1 MANFNEKQL
10 LAIELL
16 ARAEYE
22 GMTQQQIAEEVGVD
36 ARTIRRWNQDKRFK
50 NAVGRKSM
58 ELITELSPVIF
69 KTTAEFLQSKD
80 QRVQAK
86 GVDVFLKA
94 SATIEAKNKE
104 EEQNNKE
111 VDVDAWLIEHCPT
124 VETAKN
130 KEHFLKKEIKEL
142 KERLQW
148 NVTSILLAEYQLK
161 LVTEGCS
168 VEEVTYLS
176 SKLNTSS
183 EDEYRL
189 LKDIYKFPEVEA
201 EEVKTGEESEDN
213 GAWEN

>member
-22 GMTQQQIAEEVGVD
+22 GMTQQQVADEVGVD
-36 ARTIRRWNQDKRFK
+36 ARTIRRWNQEKSFK
-50 NAVGRKSM
+50 DAVGRKSM

-124 VETAKN
+124 VSTVKN
-130 KEHFLKKEIKEL
+130 KQHFLKKEIFNL
-142 KERLQW
+142 KERLKW
-148 NVTSILLAEYQLK
+148 NVTAILLSEYQLK

-168 VEEVTYLS
+168 IDDINYLS
-176 SKLNTSS
+176 NKFKASP

-189 LKDIYKFPEVEA
+189 LDELYKFPEVDA
-201 EEVKTGEESEDN
+201 GVQTGEDT
-213 GAWEN
+213 GAWED

>member
-22 GMTQQQIAEEVGVD
+22 GMTQQQIADEVGVD
-36 ARTIRRWNQDKRFK
+36 VRTLRRWKNDQRFK
-50 NAVGRKSM
+50 DAVGRKSM

-94 SATIEAKNKE
+94 SATIEAKSRE

-111 VDVDAWLIEHCPT
+111 FDVDAWLIEHCPT
-124 VETAKN
+124 VSTVKN
-130 KEHFLKKEIKEL
+130 KEQFLKKEIKEL

-183 EDEYRL
+183 EAIYWL
-189 LKDIYKFPEVEA
+189 LNGMYEF
-201 EEVKTGEESEDN
+201 EEIEEE
-213 GAWEN
+213 

>member
-22 GMTQQQIAEEVGVD
+22 GMTQQQVADEVGVD
-36 ARTIRRWNQDKRFK
+36 VRTVRRWKQEKSFK
-50 NAVGRKSM
+50 DAVGRKSI

-94 SATIEAKNKE
+94 TATIEAKNKE

-124 VETAKN
+124 VSTAKN
-130 KEHFLKKEIKEL
+130 KEQFLKKEIKEL
-142 KERLQW
+142 KEILKS
-148 NVTSILLAEYQLK
+148 NVTSILLSEYQLK

-168 VEEVTYLS
+168 IDEVTYLS
-176 SKLNTSS
+176 SKFDTSP

-189 LKDIYKFPEVEA
+189 LNGLYKFPEV
-201 EEVKTGEESEDN
+201 VKGVQTGEDDGTWED
-213 GAWEN
+213 

>member
-22 GMTQQQIAEEVGVD
+22 GMTQQQIADEVGVD
-36 ARTIRRWNQDKRFK
+36 ARTIRRWNQDKRFRD
-50 NAVGRKSM
+50 AVGRKSM

-94 SATIEAKNKE
+94 SATIEAKNRE

-111 VDVDAWLIEHCPT
+111 IDVDAWLMGHFPT

-130 KEHFLKKEIKEL
+130 KQQFLKKEIKEL
-142 KERLQW
+142 KERLKW
-148 NVTSILLAEYQLK
+148 NVTSILLSEYQLK
-161 LVTEGCS
+161 LVTEGCP

-176 SKLNTSS
+176 SKFKTSPEAIYGLLNGMY
-183 EDEYRL
+183 E
-189 LKDIYKFPEVEA
+189 F
-201 EEVKTGEESEDN
+201 EEIEEE
-213 GAWEN
+213 

>member
-22 GMTQQQIAEEVGVD
+22 GMTQQQIADEVGVD
-36 ARTIRRWNQDKRFK
+36 VRTLRRWKNDQRFK
-50 NAVGRKSM
+50 DAVGRKSM

-94 SATIEAKNKE
+94 SATIEAKNRE

-124 VETAKN
+124 VETSKN
-130 KEHFLKKEIKEL
+130 KEQFLKKEIKEL
-142 KERLQW
+142 KERLKW
-148 NVTSILLAEYQLK
+148 NVTSILLSEYQLK

-168 VEEVTYLS
+168 IDEVTYLS
-176 SKLNTSS
+176 SKFKTSP

-189 LKDIYKFPEVEA
+189 LNELYKFPEVDA
-201 EEVKTGEESEDN
+201 GVQTGEDT
-213 GAWEN
+213 GAWED

>member
-22 GMTQQQIAEEVGVD
+22 GMTQQQIADEVGVD
-36 ARTIRRWNQDKRFK
+36 VRTLRRWKNDQRFK
-50 NAVGRKSM
+50 DAVGRKSM

-94 SATIEAKNKE
+94 SATIEAKSRE

-124 VETAKN
+124 VSTFKN
-130 KEHFLKKEIKEL
+130 KEQFLKKEIKEL
-142 KERLQW
+142 KERLKW
-148 NVTSILLAEYQLK
+148 NVTAILLSEYQLK

-168 VEEVTYLS
+168 IDEVTYLS
-176 SKLNTSS
+176 SKFKTSP

-189 LKDIYKFPEVEA
+189 LNGLYKFPEV
-201 EEVKTGEESEDN
+201 VKGVQTGEDT
-213 GAWEN
+213 GAWED

>member
-22 GMTQQQIAEEVGVD
+22 GMTQQQIADEVGVD

-111 VDVDAWLIEHCPT
+111 FDVDAWLIENCPT

-130 KEHFLKKEIKEL
+130 KEQFLKKEIKEL
-142 KERLQW
+142 KEILKS
-148 NVTSILLAEYQLK
+148 NVTAILLSEYQLK

-168 VEEVTYLS
+168 IDEVTYLS
-176 SKLNTSS
+176 SKFNTSP

-189 LKDIYKFPEVEA
+189 LSELYKFPEV
-201 EEVKTGEESEDN
+201 VKGVQTGEES
-213 GAWEN
+213 GAWED

>member
-1 MANFNEKQL
+1 MLNFSEKQL

-50 NAVGRKSM
+50 DAVGRKSM

-94 SATIEAKNKE
+94 SASIEAKKKE
-104 EEQNNKE
+104 EEENNKE
-111 VDVDAWLIEHCPT
+111 IDVDSWLREHCPT
-124 VETAKN
+124 VQIAKN
-130 KEHFLKKEIKEL
+130 REQFLKKEIKEL
-142 KERLQW
+142 KERLKW
-148 NVTSILLAEYQLK
+148 SVTAILLSEYQLK
-161 LVTEGCS
+161 LVTEGYS
-168 VEEVTYLS
+168 IEDINYLS
-176 SKLNTSS
+176 SNFKTRP
-183 EDEYRL
+183 EDEYRVL
-189 LKDIYKFPEVEA
+189 NDVFKFPEADVGEDSD
-201 EEVKTGEESEDN
+201 KLNEES
-213 GAWEN
+213 GAWED

>member
-22 GMTQQQIAEEVGVD
+22 GMTQQQIADEVGVD

-50 NAVGRKSM
+50 DAVGRKSM

-130 KEHFLKKEIKEL
+130 KEQFLKKEIKEL
-142 KERLQW
+142 KERLKW

-168 VEEVTYLS
+168 IDEVTYLS
-176 SKLNTSS
+176 NKFKPSP
-183 EDEYRL
+183 EEEYRL
-189 LKDIYKFPEVEA
+189 LKDIYKFPEV
-201 EEVKTGEESEDN
+201 VKGVQTGEDT
-213 GAWEN
+213 GAWED

>member
-22 GMTQQQIAEEVGVD
+22 GMTQQQIADEVGVD

-104 EEQNNKE
+104 EEANNKE

-130 KEHFLKKEIKEL
+130 KEQFLKKEIKEL
-142 KERLQW
+142 KERLKW

-161 LVTEGCS
+161 LVTEGCP

-176 SKLNTSS
+176 SKFKTSPEAIYGLLNGMY
-183 EDEYRL
+183 E
-189 LKDIYKFPEVEA
+189 F
-201 EEVKTGEESEDN
+201 EEIEEE
-213 GAWEN
+213 

>member
-22 GMTQQQIAEEVGVD
+22 GMTQQQVADEVGVD
-36 ARTIRRWNQDKRFK
+36 ARTIRRWNQEKSFK
-50 NAVGRKSM
+50 DAVGRKSI

-94 SATIEAKNKE
+94 TATIEAKNKE

-111 VDVDAWLIEHCPT
+111 VDVDAWLIGHCPT
-124 VETAKN
+124 VSTAKN
-130 KEHFLKKEIKEL
+130 KEQFLKKEIKEL
-142 KERLQW
+142 KEILKS
-148 NVTSILLAEYQLK
+148 NVTSILLSEYQLK

-168 VEEVTYLS
+168 IDEVTYLS
-176 SKLNTSS
+176 SKFDTSP
-183 EDEYRL
+183 EDGYRL
-189 LKDIYKFPEVEA
+189 LNGLYKFPEVDA
-201 EEVKTGEESEDN
+201 GVQTGEDN

>member
-22 GMTQQQIAEEVGVD
+22 GMTQQQVADEVGVD
-36 ARTIRRWNQDKRFK
+36 VRTIRRWKQEKSFK
-50 NAVGRKSM
+50 DAVGRKSI

-86 GVDVFLKA
+86 GVDMFLKA

-104 EEQNNKE
+104 EEQNDE

-130 KEHFLKKEIKEL
+130 KEQFLKKEIEEL
-142 KERLQW
+142 KERLKW

-168 VEEVTYLS
+168 IDDINYLS
-176 SKLNTSS
+176 SKFKTSS
-183 EDEYRL
+183 EDGYRL
-189 LKDIYKFPEVEA
+189 LNELYKFPGIKEVEA
-201 EEVKTGEESEDN
+201 GEDT

>member
-22 GMTQQQIAEEVGVD
+22 GMTQQQIADEVGVD
-36 ARTIRRWNQDKRFK
+36 VRTLRRWKNDQRFK
-50 NAVGRKSM
+50 DAVGRKSM

-94 SATIEAKNKE
+94 SATIEAKNRE
-104 EEQNNKE
+104 EEANNKE

-124 VETAKN
+124 VSTVKN
-130 KEHFLKKEIKEL
+130 KQHFLKKEIFNL
-142 KERLQW
+142 KERLKW
-148 NVTSILLAEYQLK
+148 NVTAILLAEYQLK

-168 VEEVTYLS
+168 IDDINYLS
-176 SKLNTSS
+176 SKFKTSP

-189 LKDIYKFPEVEA
+189 LSELYKFPEV
-201 EEVKTGEESEDN
+201 VKGVQTGEES
-213 GAWEN
+213 GAWED

>member
-22 GMTQQQIAEEVGVD
+22 GMTQQQIADEVGVD
-36 ARTIRRWNQDKRFK
+36 IRTIRRWKNDQRFK
-50 NAVGRKSM
+50 DAVGRKSM

-94 SATIEAKNKE
+94 SATIEAKNRE

-124 VETAKN
+124 VSTVKN
-130 KEHFLKKEIKEL
+130 TEQFLKKEIKEL
-142 KERLQW
+142 KERLKW
-148 NVTSILLAEYQLK
+148 NVTAILLAEYQLK
-161 LVTEGCS
+161 LVIEGCS
-168 VEEVTYLS
+168 IDEVTYLS
-176 SKLNTSS
+176 SKFKTSPEAIYGLLNGMY
-183 EDEYRL
+183 E
-189 LKDIYKFPEVEA
+189 F
-201 EEVKTGEESEDN
+201 EEIEEE
-213 GAWEN
+213 

>member
-16 ARAEYE
+16 ARADYE
-22 GMTQQQIAEEVGVD
+22 GMTQQQIADEVGVD
-36 ARTIRRWNQDKRFK
+36 VRTLRRWKNDQRFK

-130 KEHFLKKEIKEL
+130 KEQFLKKEIKEL
-142 KERLQW
+142 KERLKW

-168 VEEVTYLS
+168 IDEVTYLS
-176 SKLNTSS
+176 SKFNTSP
-183 EDEYRL
+183 EDKYRL
-189 LKDIYKFPEVEA
+189 LSELYKFPEVDA
-201 EEVKTGEESEDN
+201 GVQTGEES
-213 GAWEN
+213 GAWED

>member
-22 GMTQQQIAEEVGVD
+22 GMTQQQIADEVGVD

-86 GVDVFLKA
+86 GVDMFLKA
-94 SATIEAKNKE
+94 SATIEAKNRE
-104 EEQNNKE
+104 EEQNNE
-111 VDVDAWLIEHCPT
+111 VDVDAWLIKHCPT

-130 KEHFLKKEIKEL
+130 KEQFLKKEIKEL
-142 KERLQW
+142 KEILKS
-148 NVTSILLAEYQLK
+148 NVTAILLAEYQLK

-168 VEEVTYLS
+168 IDEVTYLS
-176 SKLNTSS
+176 SKFKTSH
-183 EDEYRL
+183 EDDYRL
-189 LKDIYKFPEVEA
+189 LNELYKFPGIKEVEA
-201 EEVKTGEESEDN
+201 GEES
-213 GAWEN
+213 GAREN